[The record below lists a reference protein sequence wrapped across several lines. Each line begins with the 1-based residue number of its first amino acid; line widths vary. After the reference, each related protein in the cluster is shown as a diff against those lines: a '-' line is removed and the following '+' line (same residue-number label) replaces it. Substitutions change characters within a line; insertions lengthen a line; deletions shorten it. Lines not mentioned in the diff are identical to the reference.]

1 MNKGIDVRDFSKM
14 FLLALCKNSEIK
26 KLDRNTSVY
35 KITLPIKYKNYIK
48 CILLSSVENMRKYS
62 EIINI
67 EDYFKG
73 EWERKFSDYF
83 NNDVYE
89 FSETVEYDLFN
100 DLLIIKVNTLALAS
114 ISDFPNYTS
123 YYLNIMND
131 LVSAIFYVCLVD
143 KKVNFEEEVYF
154 NAYKDYRIISNDG
167 SLVPLEYLEDNKE
180 ESWRKNIKKYLIK
193 E

>member
-1 MNKGIDVRDFSKM
+1 MNKGIDVRDFSRM

-26 KLDRNTSVY
+26 KFDRNTSVY

-180 ESWRKNIKKYLIK
+180 ESWRKKYKKIFD
-193 E
+193 

>member
-1 MNKGIDVRDFSKM
+1 MNKGIDVRDFSRM

-35 KITLPIKYKNYIK
+35 RITLPIKCKNYIK

-73 EWERKFSDYF
+73 EWERKFSNYF

-114 ISDFPNYTS
+114 ISDFPNHTS

-180 ESWRKNIKKYLIK
+180 ESWRKKYKIIFD
-193 E
+193 

>member
-35 KITLPIKYKNYIK
+35 TITLPIKYKNYIK

-131 LVSAIFYVCLVD
+131 LVSAIFHVCLVD

-180 ESWRKNIKKYLIK
+180 ESWRKKYKIIFD
-193 E
+193 

>member
-1 MNKGIDVRDFSKM
+1 MNKSIDVRDFSKM

-35 KITLPIKYKNYIK
+35 RITLPIKYKNYIK

-62 EIINI
+62 EIINM

-180 ESWRKNIKKYLIK
+180 ESWRKKYKIIFD
-193 E
+193 

>member
-35 KITLPIKYKNYIK
+35 RITLPIKYKNYIK

-73 EWERKFSDYF
+73 EWERKFSNYF

-89 FSETVEYDLFN
+89 FSENVEYDLFN

-180 ESWRKNIKKYLIK
+180 ESWRKKYKIIFD
-193 E
+193 

>member
-35 KITLPIKYKNYIK
+35 RITLPIKYKNYIK

-73 EWERKFSDYF
+73 EWERKFSNYF

-180 ESWRKNIKKYLIK
+180 ESWRKKYKIIFD
-193 E
+193 

>member
-1 MNKGIDVRDFSKM
+1 MNKGIDVRDFSRM

-35 KITLPIKYKNYIK
+35 RITLPIKYKNYIK

-73 EWERKFSDYF
+73 EWERKFSNYF

-180 ESWRKNIKKYLIK
+180 ESWRKKYKIIFD
-193 E
+193 

>member
-35 KITLPIKYKNYIK
+35 RITLPIKYKNYIK

-67 EDYFKG
+67 DDYFKG
-73 EWERKFSDYF
+73 EWERKFSNYF

-180 ESWRKNIKKYLIK
+180 ESWRKKYKKIFD
-193 E
+193 

>member
-1 MNKGIDVRDFSKM
+1 MNKGIDVRDFSRM

-83 NNDVYE
+83 NNDVHE

-180 ESWRKNIKKYLIK
+180 ESWRKKYKIIFD
-193 E
+193 

>member
-1 MNKGIDVRDFSKM
+1 MNKGIDVRDFSRM

-35 KITLPIKYKNYIK
+35 RITLPIKYKNYIK

-73 EWERKFSDYF
+73 EWERKFSNYF

-114 ISDFPNYTS
+114 ISDFPNHTS

-180 ESWRKNIKKYLIK
+180 ESWRKKYKIIFD
-193 E
+193 

>member
-35 KITLPIKYKNYIK
+35 RITLPIKYKNYIK

-73 EWERKFSDYF
+73 EWERKFSNYF

-89 FSETVEYDLFN
+89 FSETVEHDLFN

-180 ESWRKNIKKYLIK
+180 ESWRKKYKIIFD
-193 E
+193 

>member
-1 MNKGIDVRDFSKM
+1 MNKGIDVRDFSRM

-35 KITLPIKYKNYIK
+35 RITLPIKYKNYIK

-123 YYLNIMND
+123 SYLNIMND

-180 ESWRKNIKKYLIK
+180 ESWRKKYKKIFD
-193 E
+193 

>member
-1 MNKGIDVRDFSKM
+1 MNKSIDVRDFSKM

-35 KITLPIKYKNYIK
+35 RITLPIKYKNYIK

-180 ESWRKNIKKYLIK
+180 ESWRKKYKIIFD
-193 E
+193 

>member
-35 KITLPIKYKNYIK
+35 RITLPIKCKNYIK

-73 EWERKFSDYF
+73 EWERKFSNYF

-114 ISDFPNYTS
+114 ISDFPNHTS

-180 ESWRKNIKKYLIK
+180 ESWRKKYKIIFD
-193 E
+193 

>member
-35 KITLPIKYKNYIK
+35 RITLPIKYKNYIK

-73 EWERKFSDYF
+73 EWERKFSNYF
-83 NNDVYE
+83 
-89 FSETVEYDLFN
+89 
-100 DLLIIKVNTLALAS
+100 
-114 ISDFPNYTS
+114 
-123 YYLNIMND
+123 
-131 LVSAIFYVCLVD
+131 
-143 KKVNFEEEVYF
+143 
-154 NAYKDYRIISNDG
+154 RI
-167 SLVPLEYLEDNKE
+167 
-180 ESWRKNIKKYLIK
+180 
-193 E
+193 

>member
-1 MNKGIDVRDFSKM
+1 MNKSIDVRDFSKM

-26 KLDRNTSVY
+26 KFDRNTSVY
-35 KITLPIKYKNYIK
+35 RITLPIKYKNYIK

-180 ESWRKNIKKYLIK
+180 ESWRKKYKIIFD
-193 E
+193 

>member
-1 MNKGIDVRDFSKM
+1 MNKSIDVRDFSKM

-35 KITLPIKYKNYIK
+35 RITLPIKYKNYIK

-73 EWERKFSDYF
+73 EWERKFSNYF

-180 ESWRKNIKKYLIK
+180 ESWRKKYKIIFD
-193 E
+193 

>member
-1 MNKGIDVRDFSKM
+1 MNKGIDVKDFSKM

-26 KLDRNTSVY
+26 KFDRNTSVY
-35 KITLPIKYKNYIK
+35 RITLPIKYKNYIK

-62 EIINI
+62 EVINI

-89 FSETVEYDLFN
+89 FSETVKYDLFN

-131 LVSAIFYVCLVD
+131 LVSAIFYVYLVD

-180 ESWRKNIKKYLIK
+180 KSWRKKYKIIFD
-193 E
+193 

>member
-35 KITLPIKYKNYIK
+35 TITLPIKYKNYIK

-73 EWERKFSDYF
+73 EWERKFSNYF

-180 ESWRKNIKKYLIK
+180 ESWRKKYKIIFD
-193 E
+193 

>member
-1 MNKGIDVRDFSKM
+1 MNKSIDVRDFSKM
-14 FLLALCKNSEIK
+14 FLLALCKNFEIK

-35 KITLPIKYKNYIK
+35 RITLPIKYKNYIK

-131 LVSAIFYVCLVD
+131 LASAIFYVCLVD

-180 ESWRKNIKKYLIK
+180 ESWRKKYKIIFD
-193 E
+193 

>member
-35 KITLPIKYKNYIK
+35 RITLPIKYKNYIK

-73 EWERKFSDYF
+73 EWKRKFSNYF

-180 ESWRKNIKKYLIK
+180 ESWRKKYKIIFD
-193 E
+193 

>member
-1 MNKGIDVRDFSKM
+1 MNKGIDVRDFSRM

-35 KITLPIKYKNYIK
+35 RITLPIKYKNYIK

-180 ESWRKNIKKYLIK
+180 ESWRKKYKIIFD
-193 E
+193 

>member
-1 MNKGIDVRDFSKM
+1 M

-35 KITLPIKYKNYIK
+35 TITLPIKYKNYIK

-73 EWERKFSDYF
+73 EWERKFSNYF

-131 LVSAIFYVCLVD
+131 LVSSIFYVCLVD

-180 ESWRKNIKKYLIK
+180 ESWRKKYKIIFD
-193 E
+193 

>member
-35 KITLPIKYKNYIK
+35 RITLPIKYKNYIK

-73 EWERKFSDYF
+73 EWERKFSNYF

-114 ISDFPNYTS
+114 ISDFPNHTS

-180 ESWRKNIKKYLIK
+180 ESWRKKYKIIFD
-193 E
+193 

>member
-35 KITLPIKYKNYIK
+35 RITLPIKYKNYIK

-62 EIINI
+62 EIINM

-73 EWERKFSDYF
+73 EWERKFSNYF

-180 ESWRKNIKKYLIK
+180 ESWRKKYKIIFD
-193 E
+193 

>member
-35 KITLPIKYKNYIK
+35 RITLPIKYKNYIK

-180 ESWRKNIKKYLIK
+180 ESWRKKYKKIFD
-193 E
+193 

>member
-1 MNKGIDVRDFSKM
+1 MDKGIDVRDFSKM

-26 KLDRNTSVY
+26 KFDRNTSVY
-35 KITLPIKYKNYIK
+35 RITLPIKYKNYIK

-83 NNDVYE
+83 NKDVYE

-180 ESWRKNIKKYLIK
+180 ESWRKKYKIIFD
-193 E
+193 

>member
-35 KITLPIKYKNYIK
+35 RITLPIKYKNYIK

-73 EWERKFSDYF
+73 EWERKFSNYF

-167 SLVPLEYLEDNKE
+167 TLVPLEYLEDNKE
-180 ESWRKNIKKYLIK
+180 ESWRKKYKKIFD
-193 E
+193 

>member
-35 KITLPIKYKNYIK
+35 RITLPIKYKNYIK

-67 EDYFKG
+67 DDYFKG
-73 EWERKFSDYF
+73 EWERKFSNYF

-180 ESWRKNIKKYLIK
+180 ESWRKKYKIIFD
-193 E
+193 

>member
-35 KITLPIKYKNYIK
+35 RITLPIKYKNYIK

-73 EWERKFSDYF
+73 EWERKF
-83 NNDVYE
+83 
-89 FSETVEYDLFN
+89 
-100 DLLIIKVNTLALAS
+100 
-114 ISDFPNYTS
+114 
-123 YYLNIMND
+123 
-131 LVSAIFYVCLVD
+131 
-143 KKVNFEEEVYF
+143 
-154 NAYKDYRIISNDG
+154 
-167 SLVPLEYLEDNKE
+167 
-180 ESWRKNIKKYLIK
+180 
-193 E
+193 

>member
-26 KLDRNTSVY
+26 KFDRNTSVY

-62 EIINI
+62 EIINM

-180 ESWRKNIKKYLIK
+180 ESWRKKYKIIFD
-193 E
+193 

>member
-1 MNKGIDVRDFSKM
+1 MNKGIDVRDFSRM

-35 KITLPIKYKNYIK
+35 RITLPIKYKNYIK

-89 FSETVEYDLFN
+89 FSEIVEYDLFN

-123 YYLNIMND
+123 SYLNIMND

-180 ESWRKNIKKYLIK
+180 ESWRKKYKIIFD
-193 E
+193 

>member
-1 MNKGIDVRDFSKM
+1 MNKGIDVRNFSKM

-35 KITLPIKYKNYIK
+35 RITLPIKYKNYIK

-180 ESWRKNIKKYLIK
+180 ESWRKKYKIIFD
-193 E
+193 

>member
-1 MNKGIDVRDFSKM
+1 MDKGIDVRDFSKM

-26 KLDRNTSVY
+26 KFDRNTSVY
-35 KITLPIKYKNYIK
+35 RITLPIKYKNYIK

-83 NNDVYE
+83 NKDVYE

-123 YYLNIMND
+123 YYLNITND

-180 ESWRKNIKKYLIK
+180 ESWRKKYKIIFD
-193 E
+193 

>member
-14 FLLALCKNSEIK
+14 FLLVLCKNSEIK

-35 KITLPIKYKNYIK
+35 RITLPIKYKNYIK

-73 EWERKFSDYF
+73 EWERKFSNYF

-123 YYLNIMND
+123 YYLNITND

-180 ESWRKNIKKYLIK
+180 ESWRKKYKIIFD
-193 E
+193 

>member
-14 FLLALCKNSEIK
+14 FLLVLCKNSEIK

-35 KITLPIKYKNYIK
+35 RITLPIKYKNYIK

-73 EWERKFSDYF
+73 EWERKFSNYF

-114 ISDFPNYTS
+114 ISDFPNHTS

-180 ESWRKNIKKYLIK
+180 ESWRKKYKIIFD
-193 E
+193 

>member
-35 KITLPIKYKNYIK
+35 RITLPIKYKNYIK

-73 EWERKFSDYF
+73 EWERKFSNYF

-131 LVSAIFYVCLVD
+131 LVSAIFCVCLVD

-180 ESWRKNIKKYLIK
+180 ESWRKKYKIIFD
-193 E
+193 

>member
-1 MNKGIDVRDFSKM
+1 MNKGIDVRDFSRM

-26 KLDRNTSVY
+26 KFDRNTSVY

-48 CILLSSVENMRKYS
+48 CILLSSVENMKKYS

-83 NNDVYE
+83 NNDVHE

-180 ESWRKNIKKYLIK
+180 ESWRKKYKIIFD
-193 E
+193 

>member
-1 MNKGIDVRDFSKM
+1 MNKGIDVRDFSRM

-35 KITLPIKYKNYIK
+35 RITLPIKYKNYIK

-62 EIINI
+62 EIINM

-131 LVSAIFYVCLVD
+131 LVSAIFHVCLVD

-180 ESWRKNIKKYLIK
+180 ESWRKKYKIIFD
-193 E
+193 